1 MHQSLVYFFFKSL
14 WSNGNE
20 LLLMFI
26 DGVRGVTQLL
36 KHFYWEYGLHF
47 RHIIFCGHRNGTSG
61 HDGPMRIQYFQMLLV
76 VVTSCSKI
84 VRNLFGTW
92 KRFQFQLSIYQLFTI
107 EKLPQNGTFSC
118 CVVTF
123 LSQVHTCSKGNLE
136 FFLIS
141 RSTI

>member
-1 MHQSLVYFFFKSL
+1 MHQSLVYFLKSL

-20 LLLMFI
+20 HLPMFI
-26 DGVRGVTQLL
+26 VGVRGATQLL
-36 KHFYWEYGLHF
+36 KHFYWEYGLHS
-47 RHIIFCGHRNGTSG
+47 RPIIYCGHRNGTSG

-76 VVTSCSKI
+76 VVTLCSKI

-92 KRFQFQLSIYQLFTI
+92 KRFQFHLINHQLFTI
-107 EKLPQNGTFSC
+107 EKLPQNGTFSSC
-118 CVVTF
+118 MVTF

-136 FFLIS
+136 ILLIS